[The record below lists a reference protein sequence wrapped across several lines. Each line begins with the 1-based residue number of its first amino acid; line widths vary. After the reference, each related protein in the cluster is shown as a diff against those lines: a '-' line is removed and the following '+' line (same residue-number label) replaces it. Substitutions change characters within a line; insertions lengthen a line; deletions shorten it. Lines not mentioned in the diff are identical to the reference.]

1 MKNLP
6 KVTDVLIVG
15 AGPVGMAMANLLS
28 HQGISGVIIDK
39 SLKIFEQPRAIAL
52 DNEALRILQWT
63 GLSEQSFER
72 IGVGS
77 VHFKSP
83 LFGEIGRANCAGVID
98 CHPKLVTF
106 FQPQLEEALDI
117 NLKKSHHFPLHRGL
131 SLSHSE
137 QLEDGVQVELTDQSG
152 ESHSLKCQ
160 YLVAADGANSS
171 IRKSLGLDFKG
182 GKKYDEDWLIVDVK
196 DIHQSQISKPQDH
209 IEFICDPSR
218 AVPHMPAPGN
228 RERWEFKLRKNED
241 PNKLMENKH
250 INTLLEPWFP
260 QHDAC
265 IERKAVYRF
274 QAKTAPKFSKGNI
287 FLIGDAAHVTP
298 PFVGQGLVAGLRDAA
313 NLSWKIASVIKG
325 NSHCDILKSYDIERR
340 PHAKAMIKLAVL
352 AGKVVMPQ
360 SKLTAF
366 ISHGIVKTMSLLPI
380 LKNQLQELEIKPK
393 NAFYKGLFIPGKN
406 RIKRGH
412 PIMQTPLKN
421 CHGRIENSD
430 DIAAGKFRLM
440 GFGHHPNRFLSTDM
454 QKKWQE
460 FGGESLQICHRNQ
473 VLNRPILDDCWEDT
487 QGDLLPKTVPLGWV
501 VIVRPDQIVMHEG
514 PMEDAE
520 NLLKQI
526 FEKVGF
532 NQQALLA
539 VS

>member
-1 MKNLP
+1 MNNLP

-28 HQGISGVIIDK
+28 RQGITGIIIDK
-39 SLKIFEQPRAIAL
+39 ALKIFEQPRAIAL
-52 DNEALRILQWT
+52 DNEALRILQWA
-63 GLSEQSFER
+63 GLSAQSFER

-106 FQPQLEEALDI
+106 FQPQLEEALHK
-117 NLKKSHHFPLHRGL
+117 NLKTNGQFSLHRGL
-131 SLSHSE
+131 SLSNSE
-137 QLEDGVQVELTDQSG
+137 QIEDGVQVKIIDQLG
-152 ESHSLKCQ
+152 ENYSLKCQ
-160 YLVAADGANSS
+160 YLIAADGANSS

-196 DIHQSQISKPQDH
+196 EVHQSKISKPQDH
-209 IEFICDPSR
+209 IEFICDPKR

-241 PNKLMENKH
+241 PNKLMADKN
-250 INTLLEPWFP
+250 INSLLEPWFP
-260 QHDAC
+260 EHDAH

-274 QAKTAPKFSKGNI
+274 QAKTAPKFSKGNT

-313 NLSWKIASVIKG
+313 NLSWKITSVLKG
-325 NSHCDILKSYDIERR
+325 NSHSSILQSYDIERR

-360 SKLTAF
+360 NKLAAF
-366 ISHGIVKTMSLLPI
+366 VSHGIVKIMSLLPL

-393 NAFYKGLFIPGKN
+393 NAFKKGLFISGKN

-412 PIMQTPLKN
+412 PIMQAPLKN
-421 CHGRIENSD
+421 VHGRIQNSD
-430 DIAAGKFRLM
+430 DIAAGKFRIM
-440 GFGHHPNRFLSTDM
+440 GFGHHPEKYLSAVM
-454 QKKWQE
+454 RKKWQE

-473 VLNRPILDDCWEDT
+473 VLNRPFLDDCWEDI
-487 QGDLLPKTVPLGWV
+487 QGNLLPQTAPLGWL
-501 VIVRPDQIVMHEG
+501 VILRPDQVVMHEG
-514 PMEDAE
+514 PLEDADS
-520 NLLKQI
+520 LLQAV
-526 FEKVGF
+526 FDQVGF
-532 NQQALLA
+532 NQQNL
-539 VS
+539 VFS